1 MIVQLLKLIISLSIV
16 VALSACNS
24 NPVYGKN
31 GNFRLKDAG
40 PDEFAVLPSKEL
52 VYPEDYATLPEP
64 VLGAANRADVN
75 PQSDAVVALGGKS
88 DQLDSKQIN
97 RNEQQLVAS
106 ASRHGVSPDI
116 RATLAAEDKEFS
128 KKNRARFFEKWFV
141 NDGAY
146 LKKRKKM
153 SLEPYDELARLRAM
167 GVRTPSVPSENAQ

>member
-1 MIVQLLKLIISLSIV
+1 MIVQVLKLIISLSLV
-16 VALSACNS
+16 VALSACDT

-64 VLGAANRADVN
+64 VLGATNRADII

-88 DQLDSKQIN
+88 EQLDSKQIN
-97 RNEQQLVAS
+97 RNEQLLVAS
-106 ASRHGVSPDI
+106 ASRYGVSPDI

-128 KKNRARFFEKWFV
+128 NKNRARFYDRWFRDD
-141 NDGAY
+141 DGY
-146 LKKRKKM
+146 LSKRKEL
-153 SLEPYDELARLRAM
+153 SLEPYGELARLRAM
-167 GVRTPSVPSENAQ
+167 GVRTPSVPAENAQ